1 MNDRAHAPAREE
13 GRLLQAILSLAA
25 FAAYAALLFV
35 PAAAYYDESFFGLI
49 LSALKGSFIGNG
61 VSRAS
66 LYVLVAA
73 YAVMLVC
80 TAASLFCKK
89 KGALAFNYA
98 KGLCMLAAF
107 SFFTGALLYN
117 YGLTLA
123 DVFYSPDTFFAFNA
137 TALAL
142 AVSLVYL
149 VALSFTAF
157 GWYGLVKLIALLI
170 AAAFLLLG
178 LLPFTEERT
187 LYGMFGLPSFGEGGL
202 AAALSAAMT
211 VYAWGTLA
219 NFALAALSL
228 ALPRRNL
235 LDALRADLLLVI
247 ALLAAALYAAL
258 EGFAALAAC
267 PGILVGAGL
276 SLGQLVYAN
285 IFAFRG
291 RQKKAAP
298 DKEGEEDVPP
308 PDEAPAAPG
317 EPIGELLEAGRAE
330 LLEAER
336 AAENARTQPAEPFR
350 PRPDRAEPHAEP
362 HTAAVSPLPPLPEGG
377 ETDNFLDEL
386 TSEEKAEF
394 ERLFVE
400 RSFRTDGLPAYVPGG
415 DNRAFFRAVFAYLG
429 AFREEISDG
438 LLEKLDEY
446 CEIRL

>member
-1 MNDRAHAPAREE
+1 MNDRAHAPAR
-13 GRLLQAILSLAA
+13 GGLLQAILSLAA
-25 FAAYAALLFV
+25 FAAFAALLFV

-80 TAASLFCKK
+80 TAASLFCKRK
-89 KGALAFNYA
+89 AALAFNYA

-142 AVSLVYL
+142 EVCLVYL
-149 VALSFTAF
+149 VALAFTAF
-157 GWYGLVKLIALLI
+157 GGGYGLVKLIALLI

-178 LLPFTEERT
+178 LLPFAEGRT
-187 LYGMFGLPSFGEGGL
+187 LYGMFGLAPFGESGL
-202 AAALSAAMT
+202 ATAVSVAFA
-211 VYAWGTLA
+211 VYAWGTLV
-219 NFALAALSL
+219 NFGLAALSL

-235 LDALRADLLLVI
+235 IDALRADLLFII

-258 EGFAALAAC
+258 EGFASLAAH

-276 SLGQLVYAN
+276 SLGQLIYAN
-285 IFAFRG
+285 IFSFRG
-291 RQKKAAP
+291 RRKKAAR
-298 DKEGEEDVPP
+298 EDESVPP
-308 PDEAPAAPG
+308 PAEAPAAPG
-317 EPIGELLEAGRAE
+317 EPIGELLEAGRAAE
-330 LLEAER
+330 AEAARAEAEAER
-336 AAENARTQPAEPFR
+336 PAPAAPF
-350 PRPDRAEPHAEP
+350 
-362 HTAAVSPLPPLPEGG
+362 SPLPPLPEGS
-377 ETDNFLDEL
+377 ETDTFLDEL
-386 TSEEKAEF
+386 TPEEKAEF

-400 RSFRTDGLPAYVPGG
+400 RSFRAGDLPAYVPGG

>member
-1 MNDRAHAPAREE
+1 MNDRAHAPAR
-13 GRLLQAILSLAA
+13 GGLLQAILSLAA
-25 FAAYAALLFV
+25 FAAFAALLFV

-80 TAASLFCKK
+80 TAASLFCKRK
-89 KGALAFNYA
+89 AALAFNYA

-142 AVSLVYL
+142 EVCLVYL
-149 VALSFTAF
+149 VALAFTAF
-157 GWYGLVKLIALLI
+157 GGGYGLVKLIALLI

-178 LLPFTEERT
+178 LLPFAEGRT
-187 LYGMFGLPSFGEGGL
+187 LYGMFGLAPFGESGL
-202 AAALSAAMT
+202 ATAVSVAFA
-211 VYAWGTLA
+211 VYAWGTLV
-219 NFALAALSL
+219 NFGLAALSL

-235 LDALRADLLLVI
+235 IDALRADLLFLI
-247 ALLAAALYAAL
+247 ALLAAALFGAL
-258 EGFAALAAC
+258 EGLEALAAC

-276 SLGQLVYAN
+276 SLGQLIYAN
-285 IFAFRG
+285 IFSFRG
-291 RQKKAAP
+291 RRKKAAR
-298 DKEGEEDVPP
+298 EDESVPP
-308 PDEAPAAPG
+308 PAEAPAAPG
-317 EPIGELLEAGRAE
+317 EPIGELLEAGRAAE
-330 LLEAER
+330 AEAARAEAEAER
-336 AAENARTQPAEPFR
+336 PAPAAPF
-350 PRPDRAEPHAEP
+350 
-362 HTAAVSPLPPLPEGG
+362 SPLPPLPEGS
-377 ETDNFLDEL
+377 ETDTFLDEL
-386 TSEEKAEF
+386 TPEEKAEF

-400 RSFRTDGLPAYVPGG
+400 RSFRAGDLPAYVPGG

>member
-178 LLPFTEERT
+178 LLPFAEGRT
-187 LYGMFGLPSFGEGGL
+187 LYGMFGLAPFGESGL
-202 AAALSAAMT
+202 ATAVSVAFA
-211 VYAWGTLA
+211 VYAWGTLV
-219 NFALAALSL
+219 NFGLAALSL

-235 LDALRADLLLVI
+235 IDALRADLLFII

-258 EGFAALAAC
+258 EGFASLAAH

-276 SLGQLVYAN
+276 SLGQLIYAN
-285 IFAFRG
+285 IFSFRG
-291 RQKKAAP
+291 RRKKAAR
-298 DKEGEEDVPP
+298 EDESVPP
-308 PDEAPAAPG
+308 PAEAPAAPG
-317 EPIGELLEAGRAE
+317 EPIGELLEAGRAAE
-330 LLEAER
+330 AEAARAEAEAER
-336 AAENARTQPAEPFR
+336 PAPAAPF
-350 PRPDRAEPHAEP
+350 
-362 HTAAVSPLPPLPEGG
+362 SPLPPLPEGS
-377 ETDNFLDEL
+377 ETDTFLDEL
-386 TSEEKAEF
+386 TPEEKAEF

-400 RSFRTDGLPAYVPGG
+400 RSFRAGDLPAYVPGG

>member
-1 MNDRAHAPAREE
+1 MDGRAHAPARGE

-25 FAAYAALLFV
+25 FAAFAALLFF

-49 LSALKGSFIGNG
+49 LSALKGSFIGTG

-89 KGALAFNYA
+89 KAALAFNYA

-123 DVFYSPDTFFAFNA
+123 DVFYDPDTFFALNA

-142 AVSLVYL
+142 EVCLVYL
-149 VALSFTAF
+149 VALAFTAF
-157 GWYGLVKLIALLI
+157 GGGYGLVKLLALLI

-178 LLPFTEERT
+178 LLPFTEGRT
-187 LYGMFGLPSFGEGGL
+187 LYGVFGFPDLGESAL
-202 AAALSAAMT
+202 AKAASAALT
-211 VYAWGTLA
+211 VYAWGTLV
-219 NFALAALSL
+219 NFGLAALSL

-235 LDALRADLLLVI
+235 LDALRADLLFIV

-258 EGFAALAAC
+258 EGFDTLAAR

-276 SLGQLVYAN
+276 ALGQLVYAN

-291 RQKKAAP
+291 REKKAAP
-298 DKEGEEDVPP
+298 DAEGEEVPP

-336 AAENARTQPAEPFR
+336 AAENARTQPGEPADI
-350 PRPDRAEPHAEP
+350 P
-362 HTAAVSPLPPLPEGG
+362 PLPPLPTMS

-386 TSEEKAEF
+386 TSEERAEF

-400 RSFRTDGLPAYVPGG
+400 RSFRAGDLPAYVPGG

-438 LLEKLDEY
+438 LLEKLDAY